1 MAKNNIDLSVV
12 LHDTSDYKDWLVELK
27 ERFYSH
33 RLKASCATNGY
44 LLDFYW
50 KLGRD
55 IEAKQYANTYGS
67 GFYKNLSQDLKNE
80 MPGVKGFSPINLRYM
95 SKFFKL
101 YAPLYRNI
109 PQTAELF
116 SDSLSDSNVPQV
128 AEKSKKRQQ
137 PVDDFKMLFSIPW
150 DHHRRIIDKCKDD
163 MDKALFFARKTWENN
178 WGRDALLNWLD
189 TDLYERDGKA
199 VTNFQSTLSAVQS
212 DLAQQMTKDPYQ
224 FDFLNLREK
233 FDERD
238 IEDELV
244 NNVTRFLLE
253 LGKGFSYMGRQQTFQ
268 KRAVGEQKGSVPFH
282 HFSIQCNIEQKSL
295 THLSLIVTLI
305 LNSTVFAIS
314 TFSKSLF
321 TSAFLSC
328 CGLIASCIY
337 LAQTSVRLSS
347 VLRFLLARFLHLAI
361 FSSYV
366 PLPCFRPPRT
376 IFNNSFIAIIN
387 KLLAYTRSC
396 TIMYEYISG
405 FLDTFQSFPY

>member
-1 MAKNNIDLSVV
+1 MAKKDIDLAVV
-12 LHDTSDYKDWLVELK
+12 LHDDCDYKDWLVELK

-55 IEAKQYANTYGS
+55 IEAKQYTNTYGS
-67 GFYKNLSQDLKNE
+67 GFYKNLSQNLKHE

-128 AEKSKKRQQ
+128 AEQFEKRQQ
-137 PVDDFKMLFSIPW
+137 PVDDFNMLLSIPW

-163 MDKALFFARKTWENN
+163 MNKALFFVRKTWENN

-199 VTNFQSTLSAVQS
+199 ITNFQATLPAVQS
-212 DLAQQMTKDPYQ
+212 DLAQQITKDPYQ
-224 FDFLNLREK
+224 LDFLNLREK
-233 FDERD
+233 YDEHD
-238 IEDELV
+238 IEEDLV

-253 LGKGFSYMGRQQTFQ
+253 LGKGFSYMGRQF
-268 KRAVGEQKGSVPFH
+268 RLEVGQQEFFPDLLFYNAHLHAYVV
-282 HFSIQCNIEQKSL
+282 IELK
-295 THLSLIVTLI
+295 
-305 LNSTVFAIS
+305 A
-314 TFSKSLF
+314 
-321 TSAFLSC
+321 
-328 CGLIASCIY
+328 
-337 LAQTSVRLSS
+337 
-347 VLRFLLARFLHLAI
+347 
-361 FSSYV
+361 
-366 PLPCFRPPRT
+366 
-376 IFNNSFIAIIN
+376 
-387 KLLAYTRSC
+387 
-396 TIMYEYISG
+396 
-405 FLDTFQSFPY
+405 QSFHTSFLGQLSFYVSAINHQFKTDIDNPTIGLLICKDKDNVVAKYALDSYKEPMGISEYQLSKLFPKDFKSSMPTIEELEKGLKDNRE

>member
-1 MAKNNIDLSVV
+1 MAKKNIDLSVV
-12 LHDTSDYKDWLVELK
+12 LHDDRDYKDWLVVLK

-33 RLKASCATNGY
+33 RLKASCATNSY

-80 MPGVKGFSPINLRYM
+80 MPGVKGFSPTNLKYM
-95 SKFFKL
+95 SYFYKL
-101 YAPLYRNI
+101 YAPLFANRPQAADDFMESLNDSNI
-109 PQTAELF
+109 PQLAEQ
-116 SDSLSDSNVPQV
+116 SQN
-128 AEKSKKRQQ
+128 RQQ
-137 PVDDFKMLFSIPW
+137 LADDFKILFSIPW

-163 MDKALFFARKTWENN
+163 MNKALFFVRKTWENN

-199 VTNFQSTLSAVQS
+199 VTNFQSTLPAVQS

-253 LGKGFSYMGRQQTFQ
+253 LGKGFSYMGRQF
-268 KRAVGEQKGSVPFH
+268 RLEVGQQEFFPDLLFYNAHLHAYVA
-282 HFSIQCNIEQKSL
+282 IELK
-295 THLSLIVTLI
+295 
-305 LNSTVFAIS
+305 A
-314 TFSKSLF
+314 
-321 TSAFLSC
+321 
-328 CGLIASCIY
+328 
-337 LAQTSVRLSS
+337 
-347 VLRFLLARFLHLAI
+347 
-361 FSSYV
+361 
-366 PLPCFRPPRT
+366 
-376 IFNNSFIAIIN
+376 
-387 KLLAYTRSC
+387 
-396 TIMYEYISG
+396 
-405 FLDTFQSFPY
+405 QSFHPSFLGQLSFYVSAINHQFKTDIDNPTIGLLICKDKDNVVAKYALESYKEPMGISEYQLSKIFPKDFKSSMPTIEELEKGLKGNRE

>member
-128 AEKSKKRQQ
+128 AEQSKIVNSLLMISRCCS
-137 PVDDFKMLFSIPW
+137 PFLGT
-150 DHHRRIIDKCKDD
+150 IIAVSLTNVRMIWTKPCSLQERHGKITGDVMHCLIGSTQTYMSVMAK
-163 MDKALFFARKTWENN
+163 
-178 WGRDALLNWLD
+178 LL
-189 TDLYERDGKA
+189 
-199 VTNFQSTLSAVQS
+199 QIS
-212 DLAQQMTKDPYQ
+212 
-224 FDFLNLREK
+224 NLH
-233 FDERD
+233 
-238 IEDELV
+238 
-244 NNVTRFLLE
+244 FLLC
-253 LGKGFSYMGRQQTFQ
+253 
-268 KRAVGEQKGSVPFH
+268 RA
-282 HFSIQCNIEQKSL
+282 I
-295 THLSLIVTLI
+295 
-305 LNSTVFAIS
+305 
-314 TFSKSLF
+314 
-321 TSAFLSC
+321 
-328 CGLIASCIY
+328 
-337 LAQTSVRLSS
+337 
-347 VLRFLLARFLHLAI
+347 
-361 FSSYV
+361 
-366 PLPCFRPPRT
+366 
-376 IFNNSFIAIIN
+376 
-387 KLLAYTRSC
+387 
-396 TIMYEYISG
+396 
-405 FLDTFQSFPY
+405 

>member
-1 MAKNNIDLSVV
+1 MAKKNIDLAVV
-12 LHDTSDYKDWLVELK
+12 LHDDCDYKDWLVELK

-55 IEAKQYANTYGS
+55 IEAKQYTNTYGS
-67 GFYKNLSQDLKNE
+67 GFYKNRSQNLKHE

-128 AEKSKKRQQ
+128 AEQFEKRQQ
-137 PVDDFKMLFSIPW
+137 PVDDFNMLLSIPW

-163 MDKALFFARKTWENN
+163 MNKALFFVRKTWENN

-199 VTNFQSTLSAVQS
+199 ITNFQATLPAVQS
-212 DLAQQMTKDPYQ
+212 DLAQQITKDPYQ
-224 FDFLNLREK
+224 LDFLNLREK
-233 FDERD
+233 YDEHD
-238 IEDELV
+238 IEEELV

-253 LGKGFSYMGRQQTFQ
+253 LGKGFSYMGRQF
-268 KRAVGEQKGSVPFH
+268 RLEVGQQEFFPDLLFY
-282 HFSIQCNIEQKSL
+282 NA
-295 THLSLIVTLI
+295 HLHAYVGIV
-305 LNSTVFAIS
+305 V
-314 TFSKSLF
+314 
-321 TSAFLSC
+321 
-328 CGLIASCIY
+328 
-337 LAQTSVRLSS
+337 
-347 VLRFLLARFLHLAI
+347 
-361 FSSYV
+361 
-366 PLPCFRPPRT
+366 
-376 IFNNSFIAIIN
+376 
-387 KLLAYTRSC
+387 
-396 TIMYEYISG
+396 
-405 FLDTFQSFPY
+405 